1 MLKTMLKMFKTHA
14 ITAIWCWK
22 L

>member
-1 MLKTMLKMFKTHA
+1 MLKMFKTHA